1 MKWINSIENPLVKTI
16 LKIKKNPVD
25 RTLIEGLNLLKTA
38 IEALYLQKDNP
49 FYNIEQ
55 ILVTEEFIRKEKS
68 FFNLINRKNYLI
80 VGISER
86 IAEKISDTITP
97 QGVFGVLSFQI
108 RNLKDINVNN
118 PEVVVI
124 LDKIQD
130 PGNLGTIIR
139 ASEALG
145 ANFIILTPGTCNSHL
160 TKVLRAS
167 AGSIFYIPI
176 VKADYIEI
184 EKFIL
189 RNNLNLIIAE
199 PKSEK
204 FIFDVNFSKPSVV
217 VFGNESQGVSGD
229 LRKIPH
235 ISCRIPHMGQSESLN
250 VAISAAIFLY
260 EILRSKTKKSIQ
272 SK

>member
-1 MKWINSIENPLVKTI
+1 MKWINSTENPLIKTI

-38 IEALYLQKDNP
+38 IEALSIQKDAP
-49 FYNIEQ
+49 FYIEQ

-68 FFNLINRKNYLI
+68 FFYLINRKNYPI
-80 VGISER
+80 VGISEK
-86 IAEKISDTITP
+86 IAEKISDTVTP
-97 QGVFGVLSFQI
+97 QGIFGVISFEI
-108 RNLKDINVNN
+108 KHLKDLNINN
-118 PEVVVI
+118 PEIVVI

-145 ANFIILTPGTCNSHL
+145 ANFIILTLGTCNPLL

-176 VKADYIEI
+176 VRADYIEI
-184 EKFIL
+184 EKFIV
-189 RNNLNLIIAE
+189 RNNLNLIIAD

-204 FIFDVNFSKPSVV
+204 FIFDVDFSKPLVV
-217 VFGNESQGVSGD
+217 VFGNESKGVSGD

-235 ISCRIPHMGQSESLN
+235 VSCRIPHIGQSESLN

-260 EILRSKTKKSIQ
+260 EILRSKIKKSI
-272 SK
+272 